1 MRIADGARILT
12 NTSQSLGIL
21 TEGMHMKRNGR
32 QTVTIAFIVLCGAL
46 AVSCQR
52 ARDDVFYAIAESPA
66 SPKLIKIQPR
76 GVNQVVVTTVGG
88 TGTFGCAPVA
98 PAPDGK
104 LYTVCG
110 KGIVKPGPQKL
121 ATLDPQTGHATVF
134 GQTITGLQI
143 MGMKFA
149 PDGKLYTVGDANPAS
164 PTFNSLYT
172 IDVTTGAVTRIGP
185 TGAPSFFHDLAID
198 RQGSVYGTSA
208 DALYTIDLKTGTAT
222 KVASFVGGGMIMGL
236 SFNADRSQLYATD
249 WKEPVSDVY
258 SVDLRTGFLTPL
270 GPTGLALT
278 HSLASIA
285 R

>member
-1 MRIADGARILT
+1 
-12 NTSQSLGIL
+12 
-21 TEGMHMKRNGR
+21 MKRNGIR
-32 QTVTIAFIVLCGAL
+32 TVTVAVVAICSAL
-46 AVSCQR
+46 AASCQR
-52 ARDDVFYAIAESPA
+52 GSDDAFYAIAEAPV
-66 SPKLIKIQPR
+66 SPKLIRIQTR

-88 TGTFGCAPVA
+88 TGAFGCAPMA

-110 KGIVKPGPQKL
+110 QGIVKPGPQQL
-121 ATLDPQTGHATVF
+121 ATLDPQTGHAAVF

-149 PDGKLYTVGDANPAS
+149 HDGKLYTVGGANPAS

-172 IDVTTGAVTRIGP
+172 IEVTTGAVTRIGP

-198 RQGSVYGTSA
+198 RQGTVYGTSG

-222 KVASFVGGGMIMGL
+222 KVAGFVGGGMVMGL
-236 SFNADRSQLYATD
+236 SFNADRTKLYATD
-249 WKEPVSDVY
+249 WKEPISDVY
-258 SVDLRTGFLTPL
+258 AVDLRTGFLTPL
-270 GPTGLALT
+270 GATGHAFT
-278 HSLASIA
+278 HSLASIG